1 MLASQRKAWND
12 AMRSAG
18 ATTLGGP
25 SLARRSDRQK
35 KHSRREKAR
44 KALDQLESTTEQ
56 QEYRAAARIDALE
69 DVLPDEDEIIAEQ
82 EEEDEYD
89 EEVDE
94 GVTNTTKRKRVS
106 KRRVAKKKNAALP
119 KRFKPRSLA
128 SILMEEAGRPNG
140 GIVPKYLAAE
150 AIRPITPHYP
160 LRKICP
166 VTGLFAK
173 YTDPKSGVPFANL
186 QALEQIQERV
196 PPWTTLS
203 GATAYYEAVKSLR
216 NED

>member
-44 KALDQLESTTEQ
+44 KGLDQLESTTEQ

-69 DVLPDEDEIIAEQ
+69 DVLPEEDEIIAEQ
-82 EEEDEYD
+82 DEEDEYD

-94 GVTNTTKRKRVS
+94 GLKRKRVS
-106 KRRVAKKKNAALP
+106 KRRVAKKKKNVALP
-119 KRFKPRSLA
+119 KRFQPRSLA
-128 SILMEEAGRPNG
+128 SILIEEAGRPHG

-150 AIRPITPHYP
+150 AIRPKTPQYP

-173 YTDPKSGVPFANL
+173 YTDPKTGVPFANL

-203 GATAYYEAVKSLR
+203 GATAYSEAVKSLR